1 MLDVGCWMLVVGC
14 WLLDV
19 GCWLLVVGSWMFCRP
34 KLLSKTEDFPIVIQR
49 RATPDHGAF
58 KIAEWKERGCPHP
71 RDSVFQ
77 TLATRMWASA
87 LHSRT
92 PPATGLLKA
101 P

>member
-1 MLDVGCWMLVVGC
+1 MFGVGCWMLDVGCWKLVVGC

-19 GCWLLVVGSWMFCRP
+19 GCWMLDVGCWLLDVLPSQTPV
-34 KLLSKTEDFPIVIQR
+34 EDGRLFPIVIQR

-77 TLATRMWASA
+77 TVATRMSASA
-87 LHSRT
+87 LHS
-92 PPATGLLKA
+92 
-101 P
+101 